1 MDTVGLVRQSRLNAE
16 EVSGGG
22 GWSMAMKGIG
32 VGVLTLVLAF
42 ALSCAFVAARAA
54 HAEERPAESAFE
66 SRRIP
71 PEEGLGY
78 RIRAGAIHQFDT
90 GLSGGGSVQ
99 VTRAFGDLGAR
110 YVFSEGTSVG
120 LSVGYAYDDYDFSP
134 GVQIGGQSP
143 WTQVNSLRISAPTF
157 WEVHPDWRL
166 LLIPV
171 LRMSAERVGDWGG
184 AISGGGIAG
193 FSYRVNNRLRIGP
206 GVGVLSEIE
215 DDPTIF
221 PVIVVDWRPTDK
233 LRVETGRGL
242 GATTGPGLLASY
254 EISRLW
260 QLWLGFRYERFRFR
274 LGGEGDSQR
283 GVGEDRSFP
292 IYTGLRFGL
301 PFVHVSVVGGVELG
315 GRLRIQDNEGRTLAT
330 RDYDPAPFVGVTVQG
345 FF

>member
-1 MDTVGLVRQSRLNAE
+1 MDTVGLVRQSRLDAE
-16 EVSGGG
+16 DLKGGD
-22 GWSMAMKGIG
+22 GWSMAMKSIG
-32 VGVLTLVLAF
+32 VGVLVLLLAF
-42 ALSCAFVAARAA
+42 ALSCAVVAARPAR
-54 HAEERPAESAFE
+54 AEEIPAESTSE
-66 SRRIP
+66 SRPGP

-90 GLSGGGSVQ
+90 GLSGDGSVQ
-99 VTRAFGDLGAR
+99 VTRAFADLGAR
-110 YVFSEGTSVG
+110 YVFSEGTSTG
-120 LSVGYAYDDYDFSP
+120 LSVGYAYDDYDFSS
-134 GVQIGGQSP
+134 GVEIGGQSP
-143 WTQVNSLRISAPTF
+143 WTQVHSLRISAPTF

-171 LRMSAERVGDWGG
+171 LRMSAERAGDWGD
-184 AISGGGIAG
+184 AISGGGIGG
-193 FSYRVNNRLRIGP
+193 FSYRVTDRLRIGP

-221 PVIVVDWRPTDK
+221 PVIVIDWRPTDK

-254 EISRLW
+254 EVSRLW

-274 LGGEGDSQR
+274 LGSEGTVQG

-301 PFVHVSVVGGVELG
+301 PYAHVSLVGGVELG
-315 GRLRIQDNEGRTLAT
+315 GRLKIQDNEGRTLAT

-345 FF
+345 LF